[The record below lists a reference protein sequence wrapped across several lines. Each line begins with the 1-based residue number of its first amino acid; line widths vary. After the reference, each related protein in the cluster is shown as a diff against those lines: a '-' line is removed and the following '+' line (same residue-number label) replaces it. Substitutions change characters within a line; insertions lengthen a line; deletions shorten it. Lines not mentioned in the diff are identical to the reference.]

1 MASHKQQ
8 VKIRLQPDVVERL
21 HKLHPSYGEAG
32 RVVQRLVR
40 DYVEQEERRRGK
52 TTAV

>member
-1 MASHKQQ
+1 MASSKQQ
-8 VKIRLQPDVVERL
+8 VKIRLQPEVVERL

-40 DYVEQEERRRGK
+40 DYVEQEERRRGNSH
-52 TTAV
+52 T